1 MNRVEIKNASKQQL
15 GGNIFSSKWMM
26 ALLTCLVVSVISGFI
41 GAVPFVGAIAAIVVA
56 GPLEYGM
63 SYVFLKIS
71 RTGEE
76 ANVGDLF
83 EGFKQDFGGNILLMI
98 MIAVFTFLW
107 SLLFVIP
114 GIIKAFSYS
123 MAYYVKIDHPEY
135 DWNACIKESMRI
147 MDGHKMELFVLM
159 LSFIGWSIVGLC
171 ACGIG
176 LLWVEPY
183 IETAYANFYNSIK

>member
-1 MNRVEIKNASKQQL
+1 
-15 GGNIFSSKWMM
+15 
-26 ALLTCLVVSVISGFI
+26 
-41 GAVPFVGAIAAIVVA
+41 
-56 GPLEYGM
+56 
-63 SYVFLKIS
+63 
-71 RTGEE
+71 
-76 ANVGDLF
+76 
-83 EGFKQDFGGNILLMI
+83 MI
-98 MIAVFTFLW
+98 MIEVFTFLW

-159 LSFIGWSIVGLC
+159 LSFIGWTIVGLC

>member
-1 MNRVEIKNASKQQL
+1 MHSYLKQYE
-15 GGNIFSSKWMM
+15 KK
-26 ALLTCLVVSVISGFI
+26 SGKKTYF
-41 GAVPFVGAIAAIVVA
+41 F
-56 GPLEYGM
+56 L
-63 SYVFLKIS
+63 YVFLKIS

-98 MIAVFTFLW
+98 MIEVFTFLW

-147 MDGHKMELFVLM
+147 MDGHKMDLFILD
-159 LSFIGWSIVGLC
+159 LSFIGWGLLGIIT
-171 ACGIG
+171 CGIG
-176 LLWVEPY
+176 FIWIVPY
-183 IETAYANFYNSIK
+183 YRQTKANFYRSLVANN